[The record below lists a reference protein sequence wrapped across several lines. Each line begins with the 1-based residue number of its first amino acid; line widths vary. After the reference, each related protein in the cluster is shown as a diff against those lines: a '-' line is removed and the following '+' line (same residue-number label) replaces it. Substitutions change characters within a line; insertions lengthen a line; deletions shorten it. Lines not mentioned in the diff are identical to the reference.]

1 MSTSYILAPEYW
13 YLRRMGQSWS
23 MSDLPAG
30 PVASTFEGGGETAY
44 SGITLTLETQMV
56 PEPAT
61 FALLAWARWLAAR
74 GGRTGRRPTEEG
86 DSR

>member
-13 YLRRMGQSWS
+13 YLRTMGRSWS
-23 MSDLPAG
+23 RSDLPAG

-44 SGITLTLETQMV
+44 SGITLTLETQRV

-61 FALLAWARWLAAR
+61 LALLALGAWGALARHK
-74 GGRTGRRPTEEG
+74 GR
-86 DSR
+86 